1 MNGGRVPVP
10 AGVRRTGVV
19 LGAFAL
25 AIYVVARSTGAGW
38 DVVVLCGLVAVLVAG
53 TLLPVPMLAG
63 VRVRA
68 SAPRD
73 ATVGR
78 PLTIDLELSGR
89 ARGLRVRVRDP
100 EGSWLRADAPVV
112 GDTVVVPARRGVI
125 RAVRV
130 ELRAASPLGVV
141 TWRRR
146 VTVKLPAEIEVGP
159 RPTPTPFRAS
169 PGRALTPREDARAGA
184 EGEDLVRG
192 VREYVDGDPIRRL
205 HWPASAHTG
214 SLMVRELE
222 GPRRPHVI
230 VVVDLRGPDPES
242 VASIAAGLANDALRH
257 GALVELATAEPDGP
271 RLAVVTTPTEVGR
284 RLARAVVGA
293 PAAGPFSTGAQ
304 VTRLGAGAP
313 P

>member
-1 MNGGRVPVP
+1 MSGGRLPVP

-19 LGAFAL
+19 LGAFAF
-25 AIYVVARSTGAGW
+25 AIYVIARSTGAGW
-38 DVVVLCGLVAVLVAG
+38 DVVVLCGLLAVLVAG
-53 TLLPVPMLAG
+53 TLLPVPALAR
-63 VRVRA
+63 VRVAA

-78 PLTIDLELSGR
+78 PLAVTLTLRGR
-89 ARGLRVRVRDP
+89 ARSLRVRVRTPDGP
-100 EGSWLRADAPVV
+100 WLWADAPTT
-112 GDTVVVPARRGVI
+112 GETVIVPDRRGVL
-125 RAVRV
+125 RTLRV

-146 VTVKLPAEIEVGP
+146 FSVRLPAEVEIGP
-159 RPTPTPFRAS
+159 RPEPTPFHAT

-205 HWPASAHTG
+205 HWPASAHVG
-214 SLMVRELE
+214 ALMVRELE

-230 VVVDLRGPDPES
+230 VVVDLQGPDPEP
-242 VASIAAGLANDALRH
+242 VASVAAGLANDALRH
-257 GALVELATAEPDGP
+257 GALVELATAESEGP

-284 RLARAVVGA
+284 RLARAIA
-293 PAAGPFSTGAQ
+293 APPAAGPFTSGAQ
-304 VTRLGAGAP
+304 VQRVGPGAVA
-313 P
+313 